1 METKNYVAKLNEFAQ
16 KRGFA
21 VKYEDVA
28 AVWPAITFSIRAVV
42 NGTVFPDGVG
52 LNKKEAKQNAAKNA
66 YMGLQ
71 EESSHEVVE
80 EVKDVSTAE
89 VQPINTTNFV
99 SWLNEHGQKHKL
111 RIKHVETTKIVS
123 LIATQCCR
131 FIVGDVEYPEAH
143 GKTRKEA
150 KEAAAKMAYN
160 EICGSKT
167 TESGDHLCSPTS
179 RQKKEDVG
187 QKTSEICNLKMETC
201 SVNEPNFTALL
212 HNYIQKKRYSHTYI
226 EVKRSG
232 PAHNYW
238 FVYKLQINNI
248 EYPEGEGKTVKEAK
262 QNAAKLA
269 LSALQEKSAVNS
281 GLSAEDSS
289 PKQSPP
295 TSSHLPRDSGC
306 AKSSPSAPTTD
317 SVVFT
322 NSSIQP
328 KHQVQSPDVKPKIR
342 IAANFPKFPI
352 NNNKVVET
360 VKEQNQKPPVQSKT
374 SRFTTDYDSIE
385 RLGKGGFGRVF
396 KAKQKLLN
404 RYFAIKIVQ
413 CKEKAL
419 REVEALSDLFHVN
432 IVRYYTCWIED
443 TEYESEIST
452 DSVSSS
458 QSSTDSS
465 LKYLYIQMEL
475 CNTRT
480 LKVWIDE
487 KNVQNVKKSL
497 QDSKRREESMK
508 IALQVVSGVEYIH
521 GNMLIHRDLKP
532 ANILFDLHENVKLG
546 DFGLVT
552 VDNDDKENLVERTAY
567 KGTRS
572 YMAPEQRG
580 RATYDRKVD
589 IFALGLIHFEL
600 LWNLST
606 GHERA
611 KLWEDAR
618 SQNFPV
624 KFCNHFYQE
633 SQIIKS
639 MLCLKPEERP
649 EASKLKKDLEE
660 CQRTLA
666 IPTDASCKN
675 KTY

>member
-71 EESSHEVVE
+71 EESSH

-179 RQKKEDVG
+179 RQKKEDLYFVHNIVSTFLEDDETDIILFALLCFIDITIFYPG
-187 QKTSEICNLKMETC
+187 YCSNLKMETC

-269 LSALQEKSAVNS
+269 LSALQEKSIDWSLEIACRTKWECVWWSVIVINS
-281 GLSAEDSS
+281 DLN
-289 PKQSPP
+289 
-295 TSSHLPRDSGC
+295 TFFVH
-306 AKSSPSAPTTD
+306 
-317 SVVFT
+317 F
-322 NSSIQP
+322 I
-328 KHQVQSPDVKPKIR
+328 
-342 IAANFPKFPI
+342 
-352 NNNKVVET
+352 
-360 VKEQNQKPPVQSKT
+360 
-374 SRFTTDYDSIE
+374 RFTTDYDSIE

>member
-71 EESSHEVVE
+71 EESSHEVRSHGCT

-269 LSALQEKSAVNS
+269 LSALQEKSAV
-281 GLSAEDSS
+281 
-289 PKQSPP
+289 
-295 TSSHLPRDSGC
+295 
-306 AKSSPSAPTTD
+306 
-317 SVVFT
+317 
-322 NSSIQP
+322 
-328 KHQVQSPDVKPKIR
+328 QSPDVKPKISDLNTFFVHF
-342 IAANFPKFPI
+342 I
-352 NNNKVVET
+352 
-360 VKEQNQKPPVQSKT
+360 
-374 SRFTTDYDSIE
+374 RFTTDYDSIE

>member
-71 EESSHEVVE
+71 EESSHE

-269 LSALQEKSAVNS
+269 LSALQEK
-281 GLSAEDSS
+281 
-289 PKQSPP
+289 
-295 TSSHLPRDSGC
+295 DSGC

-328 KHQVQSPDVKPKIR
+328 KNSDLNTFFVHFI
-342 IAANFPKFPI
+342 
-352 NNNKVVET
+352 
-360 VKEQNQKPPVQSKT
+360 
-374 SRFTTDYDSIE
+374 RFTTDYDSIE